1 MNIRFTREFA
11 VIAVIVGAIVIANPN
26 LWWLLFFVFGGFWFN
41 TDQSGEQSSSRRMPR
56 GRYQEIR
63 RTDGTERRPTT
74 TRELRRQRLGQ
85 SQEMMPGCFRRAR
98 SKMTA
103 PRRLRGARRPPAARC
118 PTPQRPCAPQGIHWT
133 AWRCCPSTS
142 A

>member
-85 SQEMMPGCFRRAR
+85 SQEMMPGVFP
-98 SKMTA
+98 
-103 PRRLRGARRPPAARC
+103 PRPLENDS